1 MNRDEIR
8 AAILGSDDLPREP
21 ADVPWDLGGEKIYV
35 RSLSADEKDAYVAR
49 TMPTGEF
56 RWTEHLTAALLVTV
70 IVTEDGDRVFAD
82 NDVAALGRK
91 DAGTLSRLFKQAM
104 RLASMDEESVKELEQ
119 GLGIAQSDASDTG

>member
-21 ADVPWDLGGEKIYV
+21 ADVPWELGGDKLYV

-49 TMPTGEF
+49 TMPSGEF
-56 RWTEHLTAALLVTV
+56 RWTEHLTAALLVNV

-82 NDVAALGRK
+82 NDIAALGRK

-104 RLASMDEESVKELEQ
+104 RLSGMDEEAVQEIEQ
-119 GLGIAQSDASDTG
+119 GFTQAQSDASGSG